1 MGWVRGP
8 GHTISVCLL
17 VLDFI
22 HRDIPLCSKIGH
34 SALIFLGTEIHTL
47 KMFHI
52 SLRTLYEPW
61 A

>member
-1 MGWVRGP
+1 MSWAWGP
-8 GHTISVCLL
+8 GHMIWVCLL
-17 VLDFI
+17 DLDFI

-47 KMFHI
+47 KTFHI
-52 SLRTLYEPW
+52 PLMTLHEPW